1 MYKHLTSQQRYTIDV
16 LLQKKTSI
24 KEIANTI
31 NVHYSTI
38 YRELKRNKGAYH
50 YHHGLAQRKSDYRKH
65 RMRKPRR
72 FTLDM
77 RRRIFSLIISEQ
89 WSPEQVR
96 GWLLRKGEDCVSI
109 ETIYQYI
116 RFDKQCGGEL
126 YTHCR
131 HRLKHVNRAYKHNY
145 NAIKDR
151 IMIDE
156 REPDADGNRFGDWEM
171 DLIIG
176 KDGKGAILTLV
187 ERSKDYLVMKKLK
200 KGKNAKEVAKTV
212 VSLLTPFIGNI
223 KTITTDNGSEFAEH
237 RYIAKRLKTK
247 VYFAHPYS
255 SWEKGNIE
263 NTNKLIRQY
272 IPKGTDFE
280 KVEDDYLNIIQKKIN
295 RRPRKK
301 LNFSSPTVDF
311 YNQLL

>member
-31 NVHYSTI
+31 NVHYSTV
-38 YRELKRNKGAYH
+38 YRELKRNKGVYH
-50 YHHGLAQRKSDYRKH
+50 YHHGVAQRKSEDRKH

-77 RRRIFSLIISEQ
+77 RKRIFTLIVSEQ

-96 GWLLRKGEDCVSI
+96 GWLLRRGEDCVSI

-116 RFDKQCGGEL
+116 RFDRQCGGEL
-126 YTHCR
+126 YKHCR
-131 HRLKHVNRAYKHNY
+131 HKLKHFNRGCKHKY
-145 NAIKDR
+145 NIIKDR
-151 IMIDE
+151 VMIDD
-156 REPDADGNRFGDWEM
+156 REPEADGTRFGDWEM

-200 KGKNAKEVAKTV
+200 KGKNAKEVAKTAV
-212 VSLLTPFIGNI
+212 TLLTPFIGSI

-237 RYIAKRLKTK
+237 KYIAKRLRTK

-280 KVEDDYLNIIQKKIN
+280 NLEDDFLNQIQKKIN

-311 YNQLL
+311 YNLLL